1 MTPKVGRSMDQQDWG
16 VWQDRCIDCWD
27 MLSELRS
34 LHGPRLAKSLSRAFK
49 VEI

>member
-1 MTPKVGRSMDQQDWG
+1 MNQQDWG

-34 LHGPRLAKSLSRAFK
+34 LHRPTLAESLSSAFTM
-49 VEI
+49 EI